1 MTRPALLLVVALAG
15 CSTAASAPLGPQGPQ
30 GPVTLTP
37 IDGPGLLA
45 AARARRAP
53 LTLVN
58 VWATWCAPCVAELPD
73 LIRVGREY
81 APRGLALVL
90 VSTDA
95 PEAYPAA
102 EALLTELQAPLP
114 SYVRVGPDA
123 AFIEALHPEW
133 NGTLPATFLYAP
145 DGACVG
151 SWEGPLDYDSLT
163 QVLAAAE
170 WSSPKELE
178 P

>member
-1 MTRPALLLVVALAG
+1 MGRRALLWVVALAG
-15 CSTAASAPLGPQGPQ
+15 CSTASPAAPGPRGW
-30 GPVTLTP
+30 VTLTP
-37 IDGPGLLA
+37 IDGPGLVA
-45 AARARRAP
+45 AAKGAP

-58 VWATWCAPCVAELPD
+58 VWATWCPPCVAELPD
-73 LIRVGREY
+73 LVRVGREY

-90 VSTDA
+90 VSTDGLSA
-95 PEAYPAA
+95 HAAA

-114 SYVRVGPDA
+114 SYVKVGPDA
-123 AFIEALHPEW
+123 AFIEALHPDW
-133 NGTLPATFLYAP
+133 NGTLPATFLYAA
-145 DGACVG
+145 DGTCVG

-163 QVLAAAE
+163 EVLAAAE